1 MSQKIWEPML
11 HRLVSQLTAS
21 SPYEVDE
28 IWSWEAA
35 NHGDSCLLNRDKL
48 GGICECFAE
57 FKVPRIYLDMYPIQ
71 DDWRDNSRDILH
83 FLQFYLPTNL
93 SPGALPT
100 HLSRLD
106 VSEASSRKAHGL
118 PNRRIFY
125 IGHSFGGCSMCVF
138 PPHSRTH

>member
-35 NHGDSCLLNRDKL
+35 NHGDSCLLNKDKL
-48 GGICECFAE
+48 GGICECCAQ
-57 FKVPRIYLDMYPIQ
+57 FKVSRIYFDISSLP

-83 FLQFYLPTNL
+83 FLQFYLPTSL

-100 HLSRLD
+100 HLSRLNAP
-106 VSEASSRKAHGL
+106 EASSRRTHGL
-118 PNRRIFY
+118 QNRRIVY
-125 IGHSFGGCSMCVF
+125 IGHSFGGCSVYVF
-138 PPHSRTH
+138 LPHLRTH